1 MGWSEQVERN
11 LKAME
16 YEESGNIQEA
26 IKLYEKNVAE
36 EFDGT
41 HPYQR
46 LFDLYVELDQTEDV
60 IRILEKGIHI
70 LDGVKADD
78 YTDKCDQLKRF
89 KQAYKNITKTL
100 NDDN

>member
-16 YEESGNIQEA
+16 YEENGDIEKA
-26 IKLYEKNVAE
+26 IKLYEENVAE

-46 LFDLYVELDQTEDV
+46 LFDLYVELGQTEDV
-60 IRILEKGIHI
+60 IRVLEKAIHV
-70 LDGVKADD
+70 LDGVQADD

-89 KQAYKNITKTL
+89 KQAYKNITKTFK
-100 NDDN
+100 NNK